1 MKLKTDASGN
11 AVLQDGK
18 PVYTDASGND
28 LALDA
33 AELYGQV
40 KRLTGENRD
49 HREARKAA
57 EDKLAGFA
65 GIDDP
70 KAAREALETVKSL
83 EGKTKADVEKVRAE
97 VSKSYE
103 TKLAEELKARQ
114 TLEQQLHREL
124 IGGGVARSKFVAEKS
139 ALPADLLLPIVGQ
152 HLVVE
157 SGQVVAKR
165 ADGSVIYS
173 RTNPGSPAGLDEA
186 LETLVSESPHRD
198 HILKATQKNGSG
210 AAPGAT
216 GGAAGVKTITRKEY
230 EGMTPE
236 QQAAI
241 DWKAGVT
248 MTD

>member
-103 TKLAEELKARQ
+103 TKLAELQGKLQATE
-114 TLEQQLHREL
+114 TTMHREL

-152 HLVVE
+152 HLAVE
-157 SGQVVAKR
+157 NGQVVAKR

-216 GGAAGVKTITRKEY
+216 GGAAGVKTIPRAEFDQK
-230 EGMTPE
+230 TPVE
-236 QQAAI
+236 RRQI
-241 DWKAGVT
+241 LSSGVVPV
-248 MTD
+248 D

>member
-18 PVYTDASGND
+18 PVYLADDGKE

-103 TKLAEELKARQ
+103 TKLAELQGKLQATE
-114 TLEQQLHREL
+114 TTLHREL

-152 HLVVE
+152 HLAVE
-157 SGQVVAKR
+157 NGQVVAKR

-173 RTNPGSPAGLDEA
+173 RTNPGSQAGLDEA

-216 GGAAGVKTITRKEY
+216 GGAAGVKTIPRAEFDQK
-230 EGMTPE
+230 TPVE
-236 QQAAI
+236 RRQI
-241 DWKAGVT
+241 LSSGVVPV
-248 MTD
+248 D

>member
-11 AVLQDGK
+11 AVLQDGR
-18 PVYTDASGND
+18 PVYLADDGKE

-83 EGKTKADVEKVRAE
+83 SDKVKADVEKVRAE

-152 HLVVE
+152 HLAVE
-157 SGQVVAKR
+157 NGQVVAKR

-216 GGAAGVKTITRKEY
+216 GGAAGVKTIPRAEFDQK
-230 EGMTPE
+230 TPVE
-236 QQAAI
+236 RRQI
-241 DWKAGVT
+241 LSSGVVPV
-248 MTD
+248 D

>member
-103 TKLAEELKARQ
+103 TKLAELQGKLQATE
-114 TLEQQLHREL
+114 TTLHREL

-152 HLVVE
+152 HLAVE
-157 SGQVVAKR
+157 NGQVVAKR

-216 GGAAGVKTITRKEY
+216 GGAAGVKTIPRAEFDQK
-230 EGMTPE
+230 TPVE
-236 QQAAI
+236 RRQI
-241 DWKAGVT
+241 LSSGVVPV
-248 MTD
+248 D

>member
-11 AVLQDGK
+11 AVLQDGR
-18 PVYTDASGND
+18 PVYLADDGKE

-103 TKLAEELKARQ
+103 TKLVEELKARQ

-152 HLVVE
+152 HLAVE
-157 SGQVVAKR
+157 NGQVVAKR

-216 GGAAGVKTITRKEY
+216 GGAAGVKTIPRAEFDQK
-230 EGMTPE
+230 TPVE
-236 QQAAI
+236 RRQI
-241 DWKAGVT
+241 LSSGVVPV
-248 MTD
+248 D

>member
-18 PVYTDASGND
+18 PVYVADDGAE

-33 AELYGQV
+33 AKLYGQV
-40 KRLTGENRD
+40 RDLTK
-49 HREARKAA
+49 EAGAKRKALEAA
-57 EDKLAGFA
+57 EAKLSEYAE
-65 GIDDP
+65 IEDP

-103 TKLAEELKARQ
+103 AKLAEMQ
-114 TLEQQLHREL
+114 TKMQATETTLHREL

-152 HLVVE
+152 HLAIE
-157 SGQVVAKR
+157 NGQVVAKR

-173 RTNPGSPAGLDEA
+173 RANPGAPASLDEG
-186 LETLVSESPHRD
+186 LEILVSESPHRD
-198 HILKATQKNGSG
+198 HILKATQKGGSG
-210 AAPGAT
+210 AQPGT
-216 GGAAGVKTITRKEY
+216 GGAGAQKQTMARAEFDLKSPVERKAILSAGVV
-230 EGMTPE
+230 PV
-236 QQAAI
+236 
-241 DWKAGVT
+241 D
-248 MTD
+248 

>member
-18 PVYTDASGND
+18 PVYVSDDGAE

-33 AELYGQV
+33 ADLYGQV

-49 HREARKAA
+49 HRKAKQDA
-57 EDKLAGFA
+57 ETKLAQYA
-65 GIDDP
+65 DIDDP

-103 TKLAEELKARQ
+103 TKLAEMQ
-114 TLEQQLHREL
+114 TKMQATETTLHREL

-152 HLVVE
+152 HLAIE
-157 SGQVVAKR
+157 NGQVVAKR

-173 RTNPGSPAGLDEA
+173 RANPGAPASLDEG
-186 LETLVSESPHRD
+186 LEILVSESPHRD
-198 HILKATQKNGSG
+198 HILKATQKGGSG
-210 AAPGAT
+210 AQPGT
-216 GGAAGVKTITRKEY
+216 GGAGAQKQTMARAEFDLKSPVERKAILSAGVV
-230 EGMTPE
+230 PV
-236 QQAAI
+236 
-241 DWKAGVT
+241 D
-248 MTD
+248 

>member
-1 MKLKTDASGN
+1 MELKTDASGN

-18 PVYTDASGND
+18 PVYLADDGKE

-83 EGKTKADVEKVRAE
+83 SDKVKADVEKVRAE

-152 HLVVE
+152 HLAVE
-157 SGQVVAKR
+157 NGQVVAKR

-216 GGAAGVKTITRKEY
+216 GGAAGVKTMTRSQWNGSDQATRAAFAKE
-230 EGMTPE
+230 GGTVV
-236 QQAAI
+236 
-241 DWKAGVT
+241 D
-248 MTD
+248 

>member
-18 PVYTDASGND
+18 PVYQADDGKE

-103 TKLAEELKARQ
+103 AKLAEMRGKLQATE
-114 TLEQQLHREL
+114 TTLHREL

-152 HLVVE
+152 HLAVE
-157 SGQVVAKR
+157 NGQVVAKR

-173 RTNPGSPAGLDEA
+173 RTNPSSPAGLDEA

-198 HILKATQKNGSG
+198 HILKATQKSGSG
-210 AAPGAT
+210 AQPGAPGKDPSA
-216 GGAAGVKTITRKEY
+216 KTIPRAEFDRK
-230 EGMTPE
+230 TPVE
-236 QQAAI
+236 RREI
-241 DWKAGVT
+241 LSSGVVPV
-248 MTD
+248 D

>member
-18 PVYTDASGND
+18 PVYLADDGKE

-57 EDKLAGFA
+57 EDKLAGFS

-157 SGQVVAKR
+157 NGQVVAKR

-216 GGAAGVKTITRKEY
+216 GGAAGVKTIPRAEFDQK
-230 EGMTPE
+230 TPVE
-236 QQAAI
+236 RRQI
-241 DWKAGVT
+241 LSSGVVPV
-248 MTD
+248 D

>member
-18 PVYTDASGND
+18 PVYVSDDGAE

-33 AELYGQV
+33 AKLYGQV
-40 KRLTGENRD
+40 RDLTK
-49 HREARKAA
+49 EAGAKRKALEAA
-57 EDKLAGFA
+57 EAKLSEYAE
-65 GIDDP
+65 IEDP

-103 TKLAEELKARQ
+103 AKLAEMQ
-114 TLEQQLHREL
+114 TKMQATETTLHREL

-152 HLVVE
+152 HLAIE
-157 SGQVVAKR
+157 NGQVVAKR

-173 RTNPGSPAGLDEA
+173 RANPGAPASLDEG
-186 LETLVSESPHRD
+186 LEILVSESPHRD
-198 HILKATQKNGSG
+198 HILKATQKGGSG
-210 AAPGAT
+210 AQPGT
-216 GGAAGVKTITRKEY
+216 GGAGAQRQTMQRAQFDALDHSGR
-230 EGMTPE
+230 
-236 QQAAI
+236 AAFA
-241 DWKAGVT
+241 KAGGQVV
-248 MTD
+248 D